1 MRFKKYYKDILS
13 LVSAILLLGTTILIN
28 KYDVKQLYREF
39 AGLRLKVDAQ
49 EKVIEGLEDRVN
61 VLVVQNQRLL
71 FDLDKHNET
80 RGSENALLLGRLK
93 DLEYKVE
100 VLSMK
105 STITNNG
112 KVFNDRFEFV
122 DKQENRIGWYE
133 NNGQVL
139 VAWKD
144 DYLTTKKVNVN
155 TIGEINLVPKIK
167 KLDKDEFV
175 SYIDESYLGGITI
188 RGRGEVQKIEPPRN
202 QFSFGPFIGVAY
214 NGVTGLTEPIVGIG
228 VSYNLIKVWDW
239 RWFFSLFI
247 FINEEILHYE
257 H

>member
-1 MRFKKYYKDILS
+1 MRFKKYYKDIFS
-13 LVSAILLLGTTILIN
+13 LVSAVLLLGTTILIN

-39 AGLRLKVDAQ
+39 ATLRLKVDAQ
-49 EKVIEGLEDRVN
+49 EKEIESLEDRVN
-61 VLVVQNQRLL
+61 VLVVQNQRLIT
-71 FDLDKHNET
+71 DLEEHNET
-80 RGSENALLLGRLK
+80 RGSENALLMKKLQ

-105 STITNNG
+105 TTLSNG
-112 KVFNDRFEFV
+112 KVFNDRFEFT
-122 DKQENRIGWYE
+122 DKQVNRVGQYE
-133 NNGQVL
+133 TKGQVL

-155 TIGEINLVPKIK
+155 TIGEINLSPKIE
-167 KLDKDEFV
+167 KLNKDEFV
-175 SYIDESYLGGITI
+175 SYIDETYVGGITI

-214 NGVTGLTEPIVGIG
+214 NNATGLTEPIIGIG

-239 RWFFSLFI
+239 R
-247 FINEEILHYE
+247 
-257 H
+257 

>member
-13 LVSAILLLGTTILIN
+13 LVGTLLLLGTTILIN

-39 AGLRLKVDAQ
+39 ATLSLKVNAQ
-49 EKVIEGLEDRVN
+49 EKKIEGLEDKVS
-61 VLVVQNQRLL
+61 VLIVQNQRLL
-71 FDLDKHNET
+71 KDLDEHNET
-80 RGSENALLLGRLK
+80 RGSENTLLMQK
-93 DLEYKVE
+93 IQDLEYKFE

-122 DKQENRIGWYE
+122 DKQENRIGRYVT
-133 NNGQVL
+133 NGQVL

-144 DYLTTKKVNVN
+144 DYLATKKVNVN
-155 TIGEINLVPKIK
+155 TIGEINVIPKIK

-175 SYIDESYLGGITI
+175 SYIDETYLGGITI
-188 RGRGEVQKIEPPRN
+188 RGQGDVQKIEPPRN

-214 NGVTGLTEPIVGIG
+214 NGVTGLTEPIVGVGI
-228 VSYNLIKVWDW
+228 SYNLIKVWDW
-239 RWFFSLFI
+239 R
-247 FINEEILHYE
+247 
-257 H
+257 

>member
-13 LVSAILLLGTTILIN
+13 LIAALSLLGTVYFVN
-28 KYDVKQLYREF
+28 HYDIKQLYREF
-39 AGLRLKVDAQ
+39 ATLSLKVKSQ
-49 EKVIEGLEDRVN
+49 ENQIKTLSSRVD
-61 VLVVQNQRLL
+61 LLAKQNQDLL
-71 FDLDKHNET
+71 IELENHNKT
-80 RGSENALLLGRLK
+80 RGNENALLLERVK

-105 STITNNG
+105 STITKNS

-122 DKQENRIGWYE
+122 DKQENRIGNYE
-133 NNGQVL
+133 TKGQVL

-144 DYLTTKKVNVN
+144 DYLATKKVNVN
-155 TIGEINLVPKIK
+155 TIGEINVVPKIK

-188 RGRGEVQKIEPPRN
+188 RGQGEVQKIEPPRN

-214 NGVTGLTEPIVGIG
+214 NNVTGLTEPIIGVG
-228 VSYNLIKVWDW
+228 VSYNLIKIWDW
-239 RWFFSLFI
+239 R
-247 FINEEILHYE
+247 
-257 H
+257 

>member
-13 LVSAILLLGTTILIN
+13 LVGTLLLLGTTILIN

-39 AGLRLKVDAQ
+39 ATLSFKVNAQ
-49 EKVIEGLEDRVN
+49 EKKIEGLEDKVST
-61 VLVVQNQRLL
+61 LIVQNQRLL
-71 FDLDKHNET
+71 NDLEQHNET
-80 RGSENALLLGRLK
+80 RGSENALLLERLK

-105 STITNNG
+105 TTLSNG

-122 DKQENRIGWYE
+122 DKQENRIGNYE
-133 NNGQVL
+133 TKGQVL

-144 DYLTTKKVNVN
+144 DYLATKKVNVN
-155 TIGEINLVPKIK
+155 TIGELNLVPKIK

-175 SYIDESYLGGITI
+175 SYIDDTYIGGITI

-214 NGVTGLTEPIVGIG
+214 NGVTGLTEPIVGVG

-239 RWFFSLFI
+239 R
-247 FINEEILHYE
+247 
-257 H
+257 

>member
-80 RGSENALLLGRLK
+80 RGSENALLMQRIQ
-93 DLEYKVE
+93 DLEYKFE

-122 DKQENRIGWYE
+122 DKQENRIGKYE
-133 NNGQVL
+133 TKGQVL
-139 VAWKD
+139 VAWRD
-144 DYLTTKKVNVN
+144 DYLATKKVNVN
-155 TIGEINLVPKIK
+155 TIGELNLVPKIE

-175 SYIDESYLGGITI
+175 SYIDDTYIGGITI

-214 NGVTGLTEPIVGIG
+214 NGATGLTEPIVGVGI
-228 VSYNLIKVWDW
+228 SYNLIKVWDW
-239 RWFFSLFI
+239 R
-247 FINEEILHYE
+247 
-257 H
+257 

>member
-13 LVSAILLLGTTILIN
+13 LVGALLLLGTTILIN

-39 AGLRLKVDAQ
+39 ATLSLKVNAQ
-49 EKVIEGLEDRVN
+49 EKKIEGLEDKVS
-61 VLVVQNQRLL
+61 VLIVQNQRLL
-71 FDLDKHNET
+71 KDLDEHNET
-80 RGSENALLLGRLK
+80 RGSENALLMQK
-93 DLEYKVE
+93 IQDLEYKFE

-122 DKQENRIGWYE
+122 DKQENRIGRYE
-133 NNGQVL
+133 TNGQVL

-144 DYLTTKKVNVN
+144 DYLATKKVNVN
-155 TIGEINLVPKIK
+155 TIGEINVIPKIK

-175 SYIDESYLGGITI
+175 SYIDETYLGGITI
-188 RGRGEVQKIEPPRN
+188 RGQGDVQKIEPPRN

-214 NGVTGLTEPIVGIG
+214 NGVTGLTEPIIGVG
-228 VSYNLIKVWDW
+228 VSYNLIKIWDW
-239 RWFFSLFI
+239 R
-247 FINEEILHYE
+247 
-257 H
+257 

>member
-13 LVSAILLLGTTILIN
+13 LVAALSLLGTVYYIN
-28 KYDVKQLYREF
+28 HNDIKQLYRDY
-39 AGLRLKVDAQ
+39 AILKLKVESQ
-49 EKVIEGLEDRVN
+49 EKQIKTLSSRVD
-61 VLVVQNQRLL
+61 LLAKQNQDLL
-71 FDLDKHNET
+71 IDLEEHNET
-80 RGSENALLLGRLK
+80 RGSENALLLKRLK

-105 STITNNG
+105 NTLSNG

-122 DKQENRIGWYE
+122 DKQENRIGNYE
-133 NNGQVL
+133 TKGQVL

-144 DYLTTKKVNVN
+144 DYLATKKVNVN
-155 TIGEINLVPKIK
+155 TIGELNLVPKIK

-175 SYIDESYLGGITI
+175 SYIDDTYIGGITI

-214 NGVTGLTEPIVGIG
+214 NNATGLTEPIVGIG
-228 VSYNLIKVWDW
+228 VSYNLIKIWDW
-239 RWFFSLFI
+239 R
-247 FINEEILHYE
+247 
-257 H
+257 

>member
-39 AGLRLKVDAQ
+39 ATLRLKVDAQ
-49 EKVIEGLEDRVN
+49 EKVINGLEDRVN
-61 VLVVQNQRLL
+61 LLVVQNQRLL
-71 FDLDKHNET
+71 LDLDKHNKT
-80 RGSENALLLGRLK
+80 RGSENVLLLERLY
-93 DLEYKVE
+93 DLEQKVE
-100 VLSMK
+100 ILSSKPLVSM
-105 STITNNG
+105 TNG
-112 KVFNDRFEFV
+112 KVFNDRFEFT
-122 DKQENRIGWYE
+122 DKQVNRIGQYE
-133 NNGQVL
+133 TKGQVL

-144 DYLTTKKVNVN
+144 DYLATKKVNVN
-155 TIGEINLVPKIK
+155 TIGEINLKPKIK

-175 SYIDESYLGGITI
+175 SYIDDVYLGGITI
-188 RGRGEVQKIEPPRN
+188 RGRGEIQQIEPPRN

-239 RWFFSLFI
+239 R
-247 FINEEILHYE
+247 
-257 H
+257 